1 MIIPLPKRI
10 PTRHRRQQPARE
22 TESRSWRHPRRKAL
36 VTPPTDPATPSPAEN
51 STSDGLR
58 LRERRSKR
66 HRLSGRRRTGPRLTF
81 LNID

>member
-1 MIIPLPKRI
+1 MLFPLPERI
-10 PTRHRRQQPARE
+10 RTRHRRQQPARE

-36 VTPPTDPATPSPAEN
+36 ATSPTDPATPSPAEK

-66 HRLSGRRRTGPRLTF
+66 HRLSGRRQTGPRLTF
-81 LNID
+81 LTID